1 METISFIIAC
11 IAFAFSIFTF
21 IFYDHKLKKQ
31 EKILNEYQLKKNET
45 EEIENRKAKIRGSI
59 LRGEKGKRFLKVYN
73 NGKVEASN
81 IRIEFLSNLNG
92 MFCNCNNFPY
102 ELLNPEDSTEILL
115 LLTESCANTIKV
127 KFTWDDNLQCNN
139 EFTQVLTL

>member
-59 LRGEKGKRFLKVYN
+59 LRGEKDF
-73 NGKVEASN
+73 
-81 IRIEFLSNLNG
+81 
-92 MFCNCNNFPY
+92 
-102 ELLNPEDSTEILL
+102 
-115 LLTESCANTIKV
+115 
-127 KFTWDDNLQCNN
+127 
-139 EFTQVLTL
+139 